1 MSVSL
6 WHGVISDSDHG
17 GLPVGVHRMLTG
29 RKRVAPLVF
38 MTPDTSSPALVRAS
52 GCSLVSNW

>member
-1 MSVSL
+1 MSL